1 MINHFTKTMKGSV
14 GNFSIKI
21 EHNKVQFEFTSS
33 TVVEP
38 AAKISVTRSRTG
50 KSSSVYEFTFLKLR
64 KNLNQI
70 GDKSFSSLGTFWRF
84 AKPRLINFKG
94 TDLRTLILYLK
105 EIEYRFNNSK
115 VDIYDCLGK
124 EISQNFEGG

>member
-1 MINHFTKTMKGSV
+1 
-14 GNFSIKI
+14 
-21 EHNKVQFEFTSS
+21 
-33 TVVEP
+33 
-38 AAKISVTRSRTG
+38 
-50 KSSSVYEFTFLKLR
+50 LKLR

-70 GDKSFSSLGTFWRF
+70 GDKSFSSLGAFWRF

-94 TDLRTLILYLK
+94 TDLSTLILYLK

-124 EISQNFEGG
+124 EISPNFNSG